1 MTLVLR
7 TFKVVIFFSL
17 IASLIGCSDRD
28 LIDHASRKGKKV
40 DKSVSSDSFS
50 KIINAG
56 KLRVVTRYSAVTYY
70 IGPDGKRGFEYD
82 LVSAF
87 ADAYGLEVEIILK
100 DSIPQV
106 LKAVEDG
113 EADLAAAGISR
124 KEAKDEKYSFG
135 PAYQKVRQEVIC
147 HRDDVMP
154 TTVLDLSNH
163 NFVVA
168 SGSSYADKLSELKA
182 STPELRWLEQEYTA
196 EQLLEMVADKEI
208 ECTVAYS
215 NIFETN
221 RRYLPELQVAMALTE
236 EQELAW
242 VIRKN
247 AKKLSEALIY
257 WMNHY
262 VEDGNLHHLEDQYYG
277 HYTIFD
283 YVNIRVFHRRIQS
296 RLPKFRKLFEM
307 AESEYGIP
315 WTTLAAQSYQES
327 YWDPKAKSP
336 TGVRGLMMLTIATA
350 RSMGYKS
357 RISAENSIFGGAR
370 YLSKLIVQVSPN
382 VQGQDRL
389 WFALAAYNVG
399 MGHVHD
405 AQTLA
410 YSLGKNPNLWT
421 DVREVLPL
429 LSQKKYYKK
438 SKYGYARGMEPV
450 RYVQRIREFKD
461 ILDLQSSV
469 ELEKLLLQE
478 VDVEL

>member
-1 MTLVLR
+1 MALVIR
-7 TFKVVIFFSL
+7 TIKAFYLFLL
-17 IASLIGCSDRD
+17 IAGLIGCSDRD
-28 LIDHASRKGKKV
+28 LIDHASKKEKKA
-40 DKSVSSDSFS
+40 DKSASSDSFS
-50 KIINAG
+50 KIINTG
-56 KLRVVTRYSAVTYY
+56 KLKVVTRYSAVTYY
-70 IGPDGKRGFEYD
+70 IGPDGKKGFEYD

-106 LKAVEDG
+106 LKAIESG
-113 EADLAAAGISR
+113 EADLAAAGIPK

-135 PAYQKVRQEVIC
+135 PTYQKVRQEVIC
-147 HRDDVMP
+147 HRNDVMP
-154 TTVLDLSNH
+154 KTIVDLSNH
-163 NFVVA
+163 NFIVA
-168 SGSSYADKLSELKA
+168 SGSSYADKLRELKKEQ
-182 STPELRWLEQEYTA
+182 PELRWLEQEYTA

-208 ECTVAYS
+208 ECTVADS

-221 RRYLPELQVAMALTE
+221 RRYLPELKVAMALTE
-236 EQELAW
+236 EQELSW
-242 VIRKN
+242 VIKKD
-247 AKKLSEALIY
+247 AKKLLEAIAY

-262 VEDGNLHHLEDQYYG
+262 AEDGKLHHLEDQYYG

-307 AESEYGIP
+307 AGEEYGIP

-336 TGVRGLMMLTIATA
+336 TGVRGLMMLTLATA

-370 YLSKLIVQVSPN
+370 YLARLIDQVSPN
-382 VQGQDRL
+382 VQGKDRL

-410 YSLGKNPNLWT
+410 YSLGKNPNLWK

-450 RYVQRIREFKD
+450 RYVQRIREFKG

-469 ELEKLLLQE
+469 ELEKLLFEE